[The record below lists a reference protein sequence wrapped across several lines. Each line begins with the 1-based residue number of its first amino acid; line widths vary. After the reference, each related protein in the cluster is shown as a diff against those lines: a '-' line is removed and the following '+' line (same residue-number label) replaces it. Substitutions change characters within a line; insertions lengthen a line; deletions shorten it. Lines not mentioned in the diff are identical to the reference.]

1 MGKSLDICL
10 AYGLRV
16 MNVKTRS
23 KQVKLTIEKLFYIRY
38 TFLFSIVLTITMFC
52 VNCFLRMELFKW
64 KYYRE
69 LDLWKDVTHAL
80 QHTIDHVYLL
90 LIDG

>member
-1 MGKSLDICL
+1 
-10 AYGLRV
+10 
-16 MNVKTRS
+16 
-23 KQVKLTIEKLFYIRY
+23 
-38 TFLFSIVLTITMFC
+38 MFC